1 MLLVRNFCK
10 DGSRYCRQQGG
21 RGQSKGVV
29 VRSPSTQL
37 PPTSFTSVEH
47 FDPLRSEIGRET
59 HYVLGNLRAWMS
71 HDGVVVA
78 LKGMQGFTVGGPKQ
92 ADPCLTLLF
101 RVLCSSLERSS
112 RPQA

>member
-1 MLLVRNFCK
+1 VLEVKPRS
-10 DGSRYCRQQGG
+10 DGRAASALNQQ
-21 RGQSKGVV
+21 VM
-29 VRSPSTQL
+29 SPDHHL
-37 PPTSFTSVEH
+37 FTSVEH